1 MKRLFSEVYLHLVTG
16 VIALGILGISAHTLW
31 MDRQSTWQEAEKASR
46 NILTTIAHDLDGNLE
61 LLDLSLKGAMEGLR
75 YLSVLPLPPDLQYRM
90 LFDRAASASFMGT
103 LLLVD
108 QAGNLIADAGPVIA
122 PRSLNVADR
131 EYFIAHK
138 ENYHIGLY
146 VSRPFKSKTQHGDLS
161 IGISRRLSDSAGRF
175 AGVVM
180 GSMPLATINQR
191 FKNLSLGQKGA
202 INLFRN
208 DGVLL
213 TRYPYD
219 ENQINKDLGGSPHVQ
234 RLLQE
239 KSGTFDSISPID
251 GVRRIISFE
260 RLDKYPLVLTV
271 ALSVDEIFSAWQR
284 KALVLS
290 LMTLALC
297 CAVVG
302 LTILFQRELKR
313 RTRAET
319 KLRRIARTDDLT
331 GLPNRRAFRETF
343 EREWRQSI
351 RSGSALS
358 LLYVDADYFKSFN
371 DRYGHGKGDE
381 VLQAI
386 AGTLDTHIR
395 RPRDVAAR
403 HGGEEFAIVLPETD
417 LAGARLIA
425 EDIRQAIVDM
435 GIAHEG
441 SPYRVVTASIG
452 IASEQPSRGSERAVL
467 LEAADRALY
476 QAKSAGRNCVR
487 SPEDGAGLQREGLCL
502 MWWPD
507 HHVQSG

>member
-1 MKRLFSEVYLHLVTG
+1 MKRLFSEVYLHLIAG

-31 MDRQSTWQEAEKASR
+31 MDRQNTWQEAEKASR
-46 NILTTIAHDLDGNLE
+46 NVLTSIAHDLDGNLE

-75 YLSVLPLPPDLQYRM
+75 YLGIQQLPPDLQYRM
-90 LFDRAASASFMGT
+90 LFDRAVSASFMGT

-108 QAGNLIADAGPVIA
+108 KAGNLIADAGPVIA
-122 PRSLNVADR
+122 SRSLNVADR

-138 ENYHIGLY
+138 ENNHIGLY
-146 VSRPFKSKTQHGDLS
+146 VSRPFASRTRHGELS

-180 GSMPLATINQR
+180 GSMPLTTVNQL
-191 FKNLSLGQKGA
+191 FDNLSLGPQGA

-219 ENQINKDLGGSPHVQ
+219 ESQIDQDLGGSPHVQ
-234 RLLQE
+234 RLLHE
-239 KSGTFDSISPID
+239 KSGTFDSVSPID

-290 LMTLALC
+290 LVTLILC

-343 EREWRQSI
+343 EREWRQAI
-351 RSGSALS
+351 RSGSVLS
-358 LLYVDADYFKSFN
+358 LLFVDADYFKSFN
-371 DRYGHGKGDE
+371 DRYGHGRGDE
-381 VLQAI
+381 VLRAI
-386 AGTLDTHIR
+386 ASTLDMNIR
-395 RPRDVAAR
+395 RPRDIAAR
-403 HGGEEFAIVLPETD
+403 YGGEEFAVVLPETD
-417 LAGARLIA
+417 LAGAQLIA
-425 EDIRQAIVDM
+425 ETIRQTIVAM

-441 SPYRVVTASIG
+441 SPYHVVTASIG
-452 IASEQPSRGSERAVL
+452 IASVQPSRGSERATF
-467 LEAADRALY
+467 LETADQALY
-476 QAKSAGRNCVR
+476 RAKAAGRNCVR
-487 SPEDGAGLQREGLCL
+487 NFEDGIESRQQRH
-502 MWWPD
+502 P
-507 HHVQSG
+507 HAAA

>member
-1 MKRLFSEVYLHLVTG
+1 MKRLFSEVYLHLIAG
-16 VIALGILGISAHTLW
+16 IIALGILGISAHTLW
-31 MDRQSTWQEAEKASR
+31 MDRQNTWQEAERFSR
-46 NILTTIAHDLDGNLE
+46 NVLTTIARDLDGSLE

-75 YLSVLPLPPDLQYRM
+75 YLNVQQLPPDLQYRM

-108 QAGNLIADAGPVIA
+108 KAGNLIADAGPVIA
-122 PRSLNVADR
+122 SRSLNVADR

-138 ENYHIGLY
+138 ESNHIGLY
-146 VSRPFKSKTQHGDLS
+146 VSRPFASRTRTGDLS
-161 IGISRRLSDSAGRF
+161 IAISRRLSDSTGRF

-191 FKNLSLGQKGA
+191 FDNLSLGHQGA

-219 ENQINKDLGGSPHVQ
+219 ASQINQDLGDSPHVQ
-234 RLLQE
+234 RLLQA
-239 KSGTFDSISPID
+239 KSGTFDSVSPID
-251 GVRRIISFE
+251 GIRRIISFE

-271 ALSVDEIFSAWQR
+271 ALSVDEIFAAWQR
-284 KALVLS
+284 KGLVLS
-290 LMTLALC
+290 IVTMILC

-343 EREWRQSI
+343 EREWRHAV

-358 LLYVDADYFKSFN
+358 LLYVDADYFKNFN

-381 VLQAI
+381 VLRTI
-386 AGTLDTHIR
+386 AGTLETNIR

-425 EDIRQAIVDM
+425 ENIRQTIVTM

-441 SPYRVVTASIG
+441 SPYHIVTASIG
-452 IASEQPSRGSERAVL
+452 IASIQPSRGSERALL
-467 LEAADRALY
+467 LEAADQALY
-476 QAKSAGRNCVR
+476 RAKAAGRNCMR
-487 SPEDGAGLQREGLCL
+487 SSEDDAEFQDKLL
-502 MWWPD
+502 P
-507 HHVQSG
+507 HAVA